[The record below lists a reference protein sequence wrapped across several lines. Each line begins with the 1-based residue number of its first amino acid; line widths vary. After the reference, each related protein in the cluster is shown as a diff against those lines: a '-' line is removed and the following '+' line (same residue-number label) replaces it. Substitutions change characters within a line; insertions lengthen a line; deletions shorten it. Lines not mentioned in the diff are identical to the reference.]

1 MNELSLKNVVSVIT
15 GGCGQLGQEFA
26 VKLVE
31 AGSKVII
38 LDLIDEPKKSNPRF
52 TELASIKEIVFY
64 EVDIT
69 DKPTLLSALEKIKKD
84 IGIPSVLI
92 NNAAIDSPPDAPFE
106 ENGPFESYPEKSLDD
121 IINVNIKGT
130 FYCCQVFGSE
140 MAKHKKGSIINIS
153 SIYGNVSP
161 VQDIYAYKRK
171 NGKQWFKPAAYGL
184 TKAAIIN
191 LTQYLAT
198 YWAKDGIRV
207 NAISP
212 AGIFN
217 QQDQEFLDAYLQRM
231 PMGRMAEPVEI
242 SGVVLF
248 LASELSSYITGI
260 NLKVDGGWT
269 AW

>member
-1 MNELSLKNVVSVIT
+1 MLSLKNGISVIT
-15 GGCGQLGQEFA
+15 GGFGQIGQEFA
-26 VKLVE
+26 VALAD
-31 AGSKVII
+31 AGSKVIL
-38 LDLIDEPKKSNPRF
+38 LDLLDNPKKSNARI
-52 TELASIKEIVFY
+52 TELIAKGAVVFY
-64 EVDIT
+64 KADIT
-69 DKPTLLSALEKIKKD
+69 DKHQLIITLEKIKHD
-84 IGIPSVLI
+84 IGIPTVLI

-106 ENGPFESYPEKSLDD
+106 ENGPFESYPEKSLDE

-130 FYCCQVFGSE
+130 FYCCQVFGAE
-140 MAKHKKGSIINIS
+140 MAKNKKGSIINIS

-161 VQDIYAYKRK
+161 VQDIYEYKRK
-171 NGKQWFKPAAYGL
+171 GDKQWFKPAAYGL

-198 YWAKDGIRV
+198 YWAKEGVRV

-217 QQDQEFLDAYLQRM
+217 NQDQEFLNEYLKRL
-231 PMGRMAEPVEI
+231 PIGRMAKPDEI
-242 SGVVLF
+242 SGAVLF
-248 LASELSSYITGI
+248 LSSELSSYITGI